1 MNLHF
6 ICKQL
11 QYKLQIFS
19 HASDFPESLKQVSK
33 KVVYSHVKTMTQQ
46 WKDAYWASKESP

>member
-46 WKDAYWASKESP
+46 